1 MHYLVLGSSGQVGA
15 ALCEYYKA
23 RNHDVELFDIAE
35 NPSQDLK
42 MYQNKLLK
50 EKMSRCDF
58 VFFLAFD
65 VGGSRYLK
73 KHQRTFGFVHNN
85 MRLMTNTFE
94 CLKKTGKPFIFASS
108 QMSAMNHSSYGVLKK
123 IGEYYTSSLNG
134 LTVKFWNIYGA
145 EKDLEKSHVI
155 TDFILKAKNTRIID
169 MATDGKE
176 ARQFL
181 YVEDCCECL
190 DVLSTRYDSLEKNK
204 PYHISGFKWN
214 TVLEVAEEVASCF
227 KGTIIKPSLNTDSVQ
242 RSEKL
247 EPDKYILNYWI
258 PKTSLGDG
266 IRKVVSLY
274 ND

>member
-1 MHYLVLGSSGQVGA
+1 M
-15 ALCEYYKA
+15 
-23 RNHDVELFDIAE
+23 
-35 NPSQDLK
+35 SQ
-42 MYQNKLLK
+42 
-50 EKMSRCDF
+50 CDF

-73 KHQRTFGFVHNN
+73 KYQQTFDFIHNN

-94 CLKKTGKPFIFASS
+94 CLKETGKPFIFASS

-123 IGEYYTSSLNG
+123 IGEYYTSCLGG
-134 LTVKFWNIYGA
+134 LIVKFWNIYGA

-155 TDFILKAKNTRIID
+155 TDFILKAKNTRTID
-169 MATDGKE
+169 MLTDGKE

-190 DVLSTRYDSLEKNK
+190 DVLSTKYHSLEKNK

-214 TVLEVAEEVASCF
+214 TILEVAEEVSSCF
-227 KGTIIKPSLNTDSVQ
+227 KGTTIKPSLNTDSVQ

-247 EPDKYILNYWI
+247 EPDKYILNYWA
-258 PKTSLGDG
+258 PKTSLREG
-266 IRKVVSLY
+266 IRKVVSQI
-274 ND
+274 

>member
-15 ALCEYYKA
+15 ALCEYYRA
-23 RNHDVELFDIAE
+23 RNHDVELFDIVE
-35 NPSQDLK
+35 STDQDLK
-42 MYQNKLLK
+42 IYQNKLLK
-50 EKMSRCDF
+50 EKMARCDF

-73 KHQRTFGFVHNN
+73 KNQQTFDFVHNN
-85 MRLMTNTFE
+85 MRLMANTFE
-94 CLKKTGKPFIFASS
+94 CLKETGKPFIFTSS

-123 IGEYYTSSLNG
+123 IGEYYTSCLGG
-134 LTVKFWNIYGA
+134 LIVKFWNIYGA

-155 TDFILKAKNTRIID
+155 TGFILKAKSTGTID
-169 MATDGKE
+169 MLTDGKE

-190 DVLSTRYDSLEKNK
+190 DALSAKYHSLEKNK

-214 TVLEVAEEVASCF
+214 TILEVAEEVASCF
-227 KGTIIKPSLNTDSVQ
+227 KDTAIKPSLNTDSVQ

-247 EPDKYILNYWI
+247 EPDKYILNYWV
-258 PKTSLGDG
+258 PKTSLRDG
-266 IRKVVSLY
+266 IRKVVSQY
-274 ND
+274 NV

>member
-1 MHYLVLGSSGQVGA
+1 LNKSNYGLL
-15 ALCEYYKA
+15 
-23 RNHDVELFDIAE
+23 
-35 NPSQDLK
+35 
-42 MYQNKLLK
+42 KLL
-50 EKMSRCDF
+50 
-58 VFFLAFD
+58 
-65 VGGSRYLK
+65 
-73 KHQRTFGFVHNN
+73 
-85 MRLMTNTFE
+85 
-94 CLKKTGKPFIFASS
+94 
-108 QMSAMNHSSYGVLKK
+108 
-123 IGEYYTSSLNG
+123 GERISNQLNG
-134 LTVKFWNIYGA
+134 NYVKFWNVYGV
-145 EKDLEKSHVI
+145 EKDLDKSHVI

-247 EPDKYILNYWI
+247 EPDKYILNYWT
-258 PKTSLGDG
+258 PKTSLRDG
-266 IRKVVSLY
+266 SRKVVSQI
-274 ND
+274 